1 MTNTIENIE
10 FTVRVP
16 LNGYPAYDTTDEG
29 LIVSDLELIKDTLVR
44 YKATSITIDKL
55 YEKIDTKAA
64 EVVIDKLSEILIKI
78 FQTTPVNDQ
87 EFFSKIMEAMN
98 NFEYT
103 FDIGEE
109 IIIDINLYI
118 PSEVIGLSAVELGEL
133 IES

>member
-1 MTNTIENIE
+1 MNNTIENIE

-16 LNGYPAYDTTDEG
+16 LHGYPAYDTTDEG

-44 YKATSITIDKL
+44 YKATTITIDKL

-64 EVVIDKLSEILIKI
+64 EAVVDKLSEILIKI
-78 FQTTPVNDQ
+78 FKTTPVTDQ

-103 FDIGEE
+103 FDIGDE
-109 IIIDINLYI
+109 IIIGINLYI
-118 PSEVIGLSAVELGEL
+118 PNEIIGLSAVELGEL

>member
-1 MTNTIENIE
+1 MNNTIENIE
-10 FTVRVP
+10 FAVRVP
-16 LNGYPAYDTTDEG
+16 LNGYPAHDTTDEG
-29 LIVSDLELIKDTLVR
+29 LIVSDLELIRDTLVR
-44 YKATSITIDKL
+44 YKATTITIDKL

-64 EVVIDKLSEILIKI
+64 EAVVDKLSEILVKI
-78 FQTTPVNDQ
+78 FQTTPVTDQ

-118 PSEVIGLSAVELGEL
+118 PSELIGLSAVELGEL
-133 IES
+133 VEQ

>member
-16 LNGYPAYDTTDEG
+16 LNGYPAHDTTDEG

-133 IES
+133 IEN

>member
-1 MTNTIENIE
+1 MNSTIENIE

-16 LNGYPAYDTTDEG
+16 LNGYPAHDTTDEG
-29 LIVSDLELIKDTLVR
+29 LIVSDLELIRDTLVR
-44 YKATSITIDKL
+44 YKATTITIDKL

-64 EVVIDKLSEILIKI
+64 EAVVDKLSEILVKI
-78 FQTTPVNDQ
+78 FQTTPVTDQ

-133 IES
+133 VEQ

>member
-16 LNGYPAYDTTDEG
+16 LNGYPAHDTTDEG

>member
-16 LNGYPAYDTTDEG
+16 LYGYPAHDNTDEG
-29 LIVSDLELIKDTLVR
+29 LIVSDLELIRDTLVR
-44 YKATSITIDKL
+44 YKATTITIDKL

-64 EVVIDKLSEILIKI
+64 EAVVDKLSEILVKL
-78 FQTTPVNDQ
+78 FQSSPVTDQ

-118 PSEVIGLSAVELGEL
+118 PNEIIGLSAVELGEL
-133 IES
+133 IEN

>member
-16 LNGYPAYDTTDEG
+16 LAGYPAYDTTDEG

>member
-1 MTNTIENIE
+1 MNNTIENIE

-16 LNGYPAYDTTDEG
+16 LNGYPAHDTTDEG
-29 LIVSDLELIKDTLVR
+29 LIVSDLELIRDTLVR
-44 YKATSITIDKL
+44 YKATTITIDKL

-64 EVVIDKLSEILIKI
+64 EAVVDKLSEILVKI
-78 FQTTPVNDQ
+78 FQTTPVTDQ

-98 NFEYT
+98 NLEYT

-133 IES
+133 VEQ

>member
-1 MTNTIENIE
+1 MNNTIENIE

-29 LIVSDLELIKDTLVR
+29 LIVSDLELIRDTLVR
-44 YKATSITIDKL
+44 YKATTITIDKL

-64 EVVIDKLSEILIKI
+64 EAVVDKLSEILVKI
-78 FQTTPVNDQ
+78 FQTTPVTDQ

-133 IES
+133 VEN

>member
-1 MTNTIENIE
+1 MNNTIENIE

-16 LNGYPAYDTTDEG
+16 LNGYPAHGTTDEG
-29 LIVSDLELIKDTLVR
+29 LIVSDLELIRDTLVR
-44 YKATSITIDKL
+44 YKATTITIDKL

-64 EVVIDKLSEILIKI
+64 EAVVDKLSEILVKI
-78 FQTTPVNDQ
+78 FQTTPVTDQ

-98 NFEYT
+98 NLEYT

-133 IES
+133 VEQ

>member
-1 MTNTIENIE
+1 M
-10 FTVRVP
+10 
-16 LNGYPAYDTTDEG
+16 
-29 LIVSDLELIKDTLVR
+29 R
-44 YKATSITIDKL
+44 YKATTITIDKL

-64 EVVIDKLSEILIKI
+64 EAVVDKLSEILIKI
-78 FQTTPVNDQ
+78 FKTTPVTDQ

-103 FDIGEE
+103 FDIGDE

-118 PSEVIGLSAVELGEL
+118 PSEIIGLSAVELGEL

>member
-1 MTNTIENIE
+1 MNNTIENIE

-16 LNGYPAYDTTDEG
+16 LHGYPAHDNTDEG
-29 LIVSDLELIKDTLVR
+29 LIVSDLELIRDTLVR
-44 YKATSITIDKL
+44 YKATTITIDKL

-64 EVVIDKLSEILIKI
+64 EAVVDKLSEILVKL
-78 FQTTPVNDQ
+78 FQSSPVNDQ

-109 IIIDINLYI
+109 IILDINLYI
-118 PSEVIGLSAVELGEL
+118 PNEIIGLSAVELGEL

>member
-1 MTNTIENIE
+1 MNNTIENIE

-16 LNGYPAYDTTDEG
+16 LNGYPAHDTTDEG

-44 YKATSITIDKL
+44 YKATTITIDKL

-64 EVVIDKLSEILIKI
+64 EAVVDKLSEILVKI
-78 FQTTPVNDQ
+78 FQTTPVADQ

-118 PSEVIGLSAVELGEL
+118 PSELIGLSAVELGEL
-133 IES
+133 VEQ

>member
-1 MTNTIENIE
+1 MNNTIENIE

-16 LNGYPAYDTTDEG
+16 LHGYPAHDTTDEG
-29 LIVSDLELIKDTLVR
+29 LIVSDLELIRDTLVR
-44 YKATSITIDKL
+44 YKATTITIDKL

-64 EVVIDKLSEILIKI
+64 EAVVDKLSEILIKI
-78 FQTTPVNDQ
+78 FKTTPVTDQ

-103 FDIGEE
+103 FDIGDE

-118 PSEVIGLSAVELGEL
+118 PNEIIGLSAVELGEL

>member
-78 FQTTPVNDQ
+78 FQTTPVTDQ

>member
-118 PSEVIGLSAVELGEL
+118 PSEVIGLSAV
-133 IES
+133 

>member
-1 MTNTIENIE
+1 MNSTIENIE

-16 LNGYPAYDTTDEG
+16 LNGYPAHDTADEG
-29 LIVSDLELIKDTLVR
+29 LIVSDLELIRDTLVR
-44 YKATSITIDKL
+44 YKATTITIDKL

-64 EVVIDKLSEILIKI
+64 EAVVDKLSEILVKI
-78 FQTTPVNDQ
+78 FQTTPVTDQ

-118 PSEVIGLSAVELGEL
+118 PSELIGLSAVELGEL
-133 IES
+133 VEQ

>member
-16 LNGYPAYDTTDEG
+16 LYGYPAHDNTDEG
-29 LIVSDLELIKDTLVR
+29 LIVSDLELIRDTLVR
-44 YKATSITIDKL
+44 YKATTITIDKL

-64 EVVIDKLSEILIKI
+64 EAVVDKLSEILIKI
-78 FQTTPVNDQ
+78 FKTTPVTDQ
-87 EFFSKIMEAMN
+87 EFFSKLMEAMN

-103 FDIGEE
+103 FDIGDE

-118 PSEVIGLSAVELGEL
+118 PNEIIGLSAVELGEL
-133 IES
+133 IEN

>member
-16 LNGYPAYDTTDEG
+16 LNGYPAHDTTDEG

-78 FQTTPVNDQ
+78 FQTTPVTDQ

>member
-1 MTNTIENIE
+1 MNNTIENIE

-78 FQTTPVNDQ
+78 FQTTPVTDQ

-133 IES
+133 IEN